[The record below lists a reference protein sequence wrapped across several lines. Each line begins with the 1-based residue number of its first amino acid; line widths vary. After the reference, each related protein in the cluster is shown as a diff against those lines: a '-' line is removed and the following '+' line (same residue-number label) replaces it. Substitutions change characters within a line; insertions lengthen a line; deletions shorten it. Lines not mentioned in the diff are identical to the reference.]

1 MKQRPLRVAKRAIDA
16 ALDAVPGSVVE
27 RVTAATGPLTRYSGR
42 THAGAAALASALA
55 VLAQPP
61 RARQRRVSHLTIDK
75 IAAHVGQPLDVVQ
88 RWADEGL
95 LGTPLE
101 DGSWSSDVLDRATL
115 LVFAHRHG
123 TSDAE
128 LKRAVADG
136 RLPLLTLE
144 HVIAGEAT
152 LSARECA
159 RRAGVPL
166 EMALNIWRALGM
178 PTDDVDERAFTRD
191 EVAALRTL
199 NAMRS
204 VFTEDDLIEASSVV
218 GRAMADVASAS
229 VELFRR
235 RLTARF
241 IEAGGR
247 EVQAALRLAA
257 MVDLL
262 VPPLGPILEVV
273 LRRHLTVTAR
283 AEAAVQ
289 IEESDAGA
297 VSQRELTVAFA
308 DLVGFTTMSEH
319 LSALEVSRLAARLL
333 HCAESVLPRHEARLV
348 KSIGDAVMF
357 TARDPVSCCRAAIDL
372 IAAAAKEEG
381 LPPVRVGAAHGP
393 VLRAYADY
401 FGRTVNLAARL
412 CDTAPAGA
420 VLLYAPETPVDAD
433 AWKAARLIAKP
444 GGSLKLK
451 GIETRIPVIR
461 VTATAN
467 P

>member
-1 MKQRPLRVAKRAIDA
+1 MNRRPLRVAKRAIDV

-42 THAGAAALASALA
+42 TQAGAAALASALA

-61 RARQRRVSHLTIDK
+61 RARQRRASRLALDK
-75 IAAHVGQPLDVVQ
+75 VAAHVGQPVDVVQ
-88 RWADEGL
+88 RWADVGL
-95 LGTPLE
+95 LGSPLE
-101 DGSWSSDVLDRATL
+101 DGSWSSEVLDRATL

-123 TSDAE
+123 TSDDE
-128 LKRAVADG
+128 LKRAVAEG

-144 HVIAGEAT
+144 HVIAGEPT
-152 LSARECA
+152 LSAREVA
-159 RRAGVPL
+159 RRAGAPL
-166 EMALNIWRALGM
+166 EMALALWRALGM

-204 VFTEDDLIEASSVV
+204 VFTEDDLIEAASVV

-241 IEAGGR
+241 IEAGVSEL
-247 EVQAALRLAA
+247 EVALRLAA

-262 VPPLGPILEVV
+262 VPPLGPLLEVV
-273 LRRHLTVTAR
+273 LRRHLTVSTR
-283 AEAAVQ
+283 AEAAMQ
-289 IEESDAGA
+289 IEQSDAA
-297 VSQRELTVAFA
+297 QLSQRELTVAFA

-372 IAAAAKEEG
+372 IEAAAKEDG

-467 P
+467 S